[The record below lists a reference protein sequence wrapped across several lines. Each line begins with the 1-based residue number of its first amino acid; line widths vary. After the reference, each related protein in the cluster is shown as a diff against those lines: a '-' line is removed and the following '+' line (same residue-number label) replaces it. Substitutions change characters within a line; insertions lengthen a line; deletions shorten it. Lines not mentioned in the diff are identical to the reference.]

1 VSNDRL
7 DVKVV
12 SNQNSVELTKNENTV
27 VVSDKK
33 RDTSI
38 SVLQKETAVVTV
50 ASKGPKGDRGDK
62 GDPGIVTFNSISGGV
77 QITGSLI
84 VSGSSGQNVTITQ
97 NLIVSGTITS
107 PGSNRQIIF
116 NNGGVLGSDSGFV
129 FDVNKRLGIGTTS
142 PSELLHISNSGNT
155 RIKIQSNPTNEA
167 SLDLKTDSTTN
178 DFGLRIVREA
188 GTNGSST
195 IGHKGIDRLYIATL
209 DAGNL
214 ELATDNI
221 TRLFV
226 SSNGNVGIGT
236 STPTNK
242 LQVIGGITATS
253 ITGSLLGT
261 SSWAQSA
268 SNAVNAINAQTASF
282 LPIGTYS
289 ITSSQTINAQTAS
302 FLPIGTYSITSSWAQ
317 SASNAVNAH
326 TASFLSGAFLQ
337 NGNSF
342 GTTTT
347 LGTNDTQDL
356 QLETNNITRVFIS
369 SSGNVGIGT
378 SSPTE
383 RLHVDGNMI
392 VTGRI
397 TAEEFHTEFVSASII
412 YQSGSTQFGNT
423 LDDTHI
429 FTGSLNLTGSLT
441 VNGKTIDESINSASV
456 SYVSQSGDIYSG
468 LNQIEV
474 QDFSND
480 VAVNWVNGR
489 LKFIFGSPTSPSSIT
504 LTLSGFDTDRFNR
517 VFDGYSING
526 SWNNGAYN
534 IISASLYTGSVLL
547 TSTTSGTS
555 LSLSLTTSGSQSYSL
570 QYTASSPL
578 DGSIFSGSASATGT
592 LSKSNPGSPTLT
604 LTPSVQLG
612 GSSNQIERGATG
624 SISFTSASGA
634 ANGWVLNFVST
645 NFNSPYIITGSA
657 TGSASIPITAIAY
670 YSSSGVNGSDND
682 PALTTTTSTTT
693 TYTKIVSLRHGAAS
707 DLSFT
712 EAQLDNL
719 SGWDTTLG
727 GSIGTIVKGTVNPSG
742 QSVTISW
749 TGDKYH
755 YIVYSGSRSN
765 LTNITTNGFGV
776 LGSFSVS
783 TVGNYKVYR
792 TTTLNAGGAGN
803 SITYVLT

>member
-38 SVLQKETAVVTV
+38 SVLQKETAVVTLV
-50 ASKGPKGDRGDK
+50 SKGPKGDK
-62 GDPGIVTFNSISGGV
+62 GDPGVSINN
-77 QITGSLI
+77 QIATGSVTASVDI
-84 VSGSSGQNVTITQ
+84 GVNTFRVQSGSST
-97 NLIVSGTITS
+97 
-107 PGSNRQIIF
+107 F
-116 NNGGVLGSDSGFV
+116 
-129 FDVNKRLGIGTTS
+129 
-142 PSELLHISNSGNT
+142 
-155 RIKIQSNPTNEA
+155 
-167 SLDLKTDSTTN
+167 
-178 DFGLRIVREA
+178 
-188 GTNGSST
+188 
-195 IGHKGIDRLYIATL
+195 LY
-209 DAGNL
+209 
-214 ELATDNI
+214 
-221 TRLFV
+221 
-226 SSNGNVGIGT
+226 
-236 STPTNK
+236 
-242 LQVIGGITATS
+242 
-253 ITGSLLGT
+253 
-261 SSWAQSA
+261 
-268 SNAVNAINAQTASF
+268 
-282 LPIGTYS
+282 
-289 ITSSQTINAQTAS
+289 
-302 FLPIGTYSITSSWAQ
+302 
-317 SASNAVNAH
+317 
-326 TASFLSGAFLQ
+326 
-337 NGNSF
+337 
-342 GTTTT
+342 
-347 LGTNDTQDL
+347 
-356 QLETNNITRVFIS
+356 IS

-378 SSPTE
+378 TTPTNTLQVVGGITVTNITASSLPSNLGSGQIVSYDVSTG
-383 RLHVDGNMI
+383 RFGYIDTSSI
-392 VTGRI
+392 VTLNAVSTDWNGSEIPESPNFIENYLPKFSSATTLTTSSIYILGNDVGIGTETPTNTLEVVGSI
-397 TAEEFHTEFVSASII
+397 TAVNITASGNISVSNALITNNLVVGGRVTAQEFHTEFISSSII
-412 YQSGSTQFGNT
+412 YESGSTQFGNS

-489 LKFIFGSPTSPSSIT
+489 LKFIFGSPTLPSSIT
-504 LTLSGFDTDRFNR
+504 LTLSGFSTDRFNQ
-517 VFDGYSING
+517 VLDGYDVSG
-526 SWNNGAYN
+526 SWSNGGYN

-555 LSLSLTTSGSQSYSL
+555 LSTSLTTSGSQSYSL

-645 NFNSPYIITGSA
+645 NFNSPYIVTGSA
-657 TGSASIPITAIAY
+657 TGSASIPITATAY
-670 YSSSGVNGSDND
+670 YSSSGVNGSDNN

-693 TYTKIVSLRHGAAS
+693 TYTKIVSLRHGAAP
-707 DLSFT
+707 DASFT

-727 GSIGTIVKGTVNPSG
+727 GSIGTIVKGTVAPSG
-742 QSVTISW
+742 QSVTITW

-765 LTNITTNGFGV
+765 LTNITTSGFGV
-776 LGSFSVS
+776 LDSFSVS

-792 TTTLNAGGAGN
+792 TTTLQAGGAGN